1 MLVETVMEMWML
13 ALFDQA
19 DEELVIVLNQAA
31 LT

>member
-1 MLVETVMEMWML
+1 MEMWML